1 MSILEKQVEALM
13 RLCVAERESD
23 RDRVRDELRRMLENR
38 KATHSSDPEYWI
50 REMLLELGAPDH
62 LSGHPYVIQA
72 ILLVVQDRT
81 YINSITFGLYPQ
93 LAVMFDTTV
102 SRVERAIRHLIE
114 VTWTRGDPEVLAR
127 YFGSTVSAEKGK
139 PTNGEFI
146 ARMANL
152 VKQRLREA
160 A

>member
-72 ILLVVQDRT
+72 ILL
-81 YINSITFGLYPQ
+81 I
-93 LAVMFDTTV
+93 
-102 SRVERAIRHLIE
+102 
-114 VTWTRGDPEVLAR
+114 
-127 YFGSTVSAEKGK
+127 
-139 PTNGEFI
+139 
-146 ARMANL
+146 
-152 VKQRLREA
+152 
-160 A
+160 